1 MAAAPPTIRNS
12 TPAAVRLKA
21 VRENRSFFTPGVA
34 TCAPQLFS
42 EFLQLHQLFESLG
55 DRKRQVCPNQS
66 AVDVTLISLDYRIM
80 FERQRWSHRQS
91 LSYAANSWDHPAL
104 AYLENLEPYRRVEAE
119 HVVDKSVGVRDLI
132 REGTVVHR
140 HQPASVDVLG

>member
-1 MAAAPPTIRNS
+1 VAAAPPTIRNS
-12 TPAAVRLKA
+12 SQRQSGLKA
-21 VRENRSFFTPGVA
+21 VRENRSFFTTGVA
-34 TCAPQLFS
+34 AGALQLFS
-42 EFLQLHQLFESLG
+42 EFLQLHQSFESLG
-55 DRKRQVCPNQS
+55 DSKGKVCPDQ
-66 AVDVTLISLDYRIM
+66 ATVDVSLISLDYRIK
-80 FERQRWSHRQS
+80 FERRWFHRQS

-140 HQPASVDVLG
+140 HQPAGVDVLG